1 MICDLRKP
9 HKQSWKSVVCLCMFM
24 LRNGHIN
31 RYSRMCMLDHEF
43 ERHSHVVNL
52 LNDVIGF
59 CNTSLRTELRL
70 QKPCA
75 KLLAQQSRSLEDL
88 AGESSGCQGSHGI
101 LGSRQQQNQLNIGSK
116 RSIYVD
122 LQCKG
127 SWYPKSEPNM
137 TPEWP
142 TTVTLFSHVQ
152 RPNKPEY

>member
-1 MICDLRKP
+1 
-9 HKQSWKSVVCLCMFM
+9 M

-75 KLLAQQSRSLEDL
+75 KLLAQQSRSLEFL

-101 LGSRQQQNQLNIGSK
+101 LGSRQKQQNQLNIGST
-116 RSIYVD
+116 RSIFNAKVLD
-122 LQCKG
+122 TQRVNPIWHQNGQQLWLCFRMFKG
-127 SWYPKSEPNM
+127 STNPSTSRSKYS
-137 TPEWP
+137 
-142 TTVTLFSHVQ
+142 S
-152 RPNKPEY
+152 RNKQQT